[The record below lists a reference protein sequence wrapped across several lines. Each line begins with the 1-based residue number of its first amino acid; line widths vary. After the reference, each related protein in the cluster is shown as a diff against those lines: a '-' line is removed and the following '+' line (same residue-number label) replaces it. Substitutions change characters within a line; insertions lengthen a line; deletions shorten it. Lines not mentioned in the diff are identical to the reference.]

1 MPSYFQSNYSF
12 FKSSHQ
18 FIIDKSP
25 KVAIIF
31 SVLYYI
37 LLFTPIILH
46 IVWVILLGVNIGAN
60 PAMPVLFYGVFIGI
74 LFLPSFSKLFYFK
87 VLALF
92 IVFVIAEALTIGLNF
107 LKE

>member
-12 FKSSHQ
+12 FKSNSS
-18 FIIDKSP
+18 INIDKSP
-25 KVAIIF
+25 KIAILF
-31 SVLYYI
+31 SVFYYI
-37 LLFTPIILH
+37 ILFTPIILH
-46 IVWVILLGVNIGAN
+46 IVWVILLGVTIGAN
-60 PAMPVLFYGVFIGI
+60 PAMPVLFYGIFIGI

-107 LKE
+107 LNR